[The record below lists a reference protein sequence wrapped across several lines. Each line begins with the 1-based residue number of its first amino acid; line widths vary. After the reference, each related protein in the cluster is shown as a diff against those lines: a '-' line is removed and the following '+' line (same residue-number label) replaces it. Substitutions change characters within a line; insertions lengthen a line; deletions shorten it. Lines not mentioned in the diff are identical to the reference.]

1 MQPLLSLVA
10 LARVVPEPF
19 LSHLGTMH
27 LLPPLQRQTM
37 LGQIQALLPQATTP
51 RSKFQ
56 QT

>member
-10 LARVVPEPF
+10 LARVVLELF
-19 LSHLGTMH
+19 LSHLGTTP
-27 LLPPLQRQTM
+27 LLPLPPRQTM
-37 LGQIQALLPQATTP
+37 LGPTQAPLPQATTP